1 MQRLSLATPH
11 SAMEFA
17 PPAPPA
23 LKAAMIK
30 AVLVHLL
37 LLLALTWGVSWK
49 RQANEVA
56 FEAEL
61 WSAVPTPAAPKA
73 IPQPAQPKPETPPP
87 KPEPKIDKK
96 PPPPAVDHTADIRL
110 QKEREKKEKEREKQQ
125 ALEQE
130 KRRIQQLQRAQAMAG
145 SGDETSTG
153 SAAKSSGPSA
163 TYKGKIAA
171 RVIPNITFPD
181 RDTTPGNPVAKV
193 QFKIAPDGTI
203 LTPTIRI
210 SASSG
215 LPTWDKAVLNAVDKT
230 GQIPRDVDGRF
241 PDNSFELTFSMR
253 Q

>member
-30 AVLVHLL
+30 AVVVHLL

-61 WSAVPTPAAPKA
+61 WSAVPAPAAPQA
-73 IPQPAQPKPETPPP
+73 LPEPTQPKPEPQI
-87 KPEPKIDKK
+87 EKK
-96 PPPPAVDHTADIRL
+96 PLPPAVDHTADIRL
-110 QKEREKKEKEREKQQ
+110 QKEREKKEKAREKQQ
-125 ALEQE
+125 AQEQE
-130 KRRIQQLQRAQAMAG
+130 KRRLQQLQRAQAMAG
-145 SGDETSTG
+145 SGSPDSPGT
-153 SAAKSSGPSA
+153 AKQSSGPSA
-163 TYKGKIAA
+163 TYAAKIRG
-171 RVIPNITFPD
+171 RVIPNITFPE
-181 RDTTPGNPVAKV
+181 RDTTAGNPTTVV

-203 LTPTIRI
+203 IVTSIRMI
-210 SASSG
+210 KTSG
-215 LPTWDKAVLNAVDKT
+215 LASWDKAVLNAVEKT

-241 PDNSFELTFSMR
+241 PSNFFEFDFKLR
-253 Q
+253 D